1 MLKALY
7 DYAQRHQ
14 LAPPVGY
21 VKKTVKA
28 YILLSAEGR
37 FLGIEMGGTE
47 AVAAPDIGS
56 LANGKDKSNILV
68 EKRSVVLPDQPS
80 EKSLFFLNALKD
92 GGKADPKLLLCANA
106 LEDAETVQAIRAKLD
121 QDKVKAADRISFR
134 VDGVSIFEGDAV
146 LNWWK
151 AYRRSFSKNADREQ
165 VLCLITGEKTTPVAT
180 TPPIQG
186 LYAVGGHGRG
196 DALICFDKNAFC
208 SYDLKQAA
216 NAPVSEEAYAG
227 VKAGL
232 DALLERAPV
241 LAGMK
246 FVHWYDRELKP
257 EEDIIANNANL
268 WGDFLD
274 DDEDTEPDTEESLEE
289 TERSAR
295 KAADALIQSIQ
306 SGEQRPALDD
316 VSYYILLLTGVN
328 GRIMIRRY
336 ERGRYQELQKQLQKW
351 HSDLELINSRGTAP
365 IKPVKLTARLLRLMS
380 YQQNES
386 RPFERL
392 GKELSGI
399 TPAVLTSILTGCP
412 LPDTIAARALAHI
425 RSVMLSEEERK
436 SRHIGLACQWLK
448 VWLLR
453 SKHKGDVLMNKYNPE
468 YHSNA
473 YYCGAMMAVYE
484 RIQQAAMPDVNASV
498 MQRFYAS
505 AIQTPALVLGRLS
518 RMSIHHLEKLDRP
531 RLAQHFKEHLQQ
543 IASQMTGT
551 MPTTLSLEEQ
561 SEFALGYY
569 QMGAKLSKEAI
580 DRAAANQANESKQTN
595 ESEEE

>member
-37 FLGIEMGGTE
+37 FLGIEIGGE
-47 AVAAPDIGS
+47 EPVAAPDIGS
-56 LANGKDKSNILV
+56 LSRGKKSNVLV
-68 EKRSVVLPDQPS
+68 EKRSVVLPDQPT
-80 EKSLFFLNALKD
+80 EKSLFFLKTLKD

-121 QDKVKAADRISFR
+121 QDKVKATDRISFR
-134 VDGVSIFEGDAV
+134 VDGISIFEGEAV

-151 AYRRSFSKNADREQ
+151 SYRRSFSKNTGSNQ
-165 VLCLITGEKTTPVAT
+165 VLCLITGEKTTPVMT

-186 LYAVGGHGRG
+186 LYDTVNDRSVEAT
-196 DALICFDKNAFC
+196 LICFDKSAFC
-208 SYDLKQAA
+208 SYGLKQAA

-241 LAGMK
+241 LSGMK

-257 EEDIIANNANL
+257 EEDIIANNAEL
-268 WGDFLD
+268 WGDFFE
-274 DDEDTEPDTEESLEE
+274 DDEDPEPDSRESLEE
-289 TERSAR
+289 KERSAR
-295 KAADALIQSIQ
+295 KAADALIQSVR

-316 VSYYILLLTGVN
+316 VSYYILLLTVVK
-328 GRIMIRRY
+328 GRIMVRRY
-336 ERGRYQELQKQLQKW
+336 ERGRYQALQKQLQKW
-351 HSDLELINSRGTAP
+351 HSDLELVNSRGTAP

-380 YQQNES
+380 YQKNES
-386 RPFERL
+386 SPFKRL
-392 GKELSGI
+392 DKELSGI
-399 TPAVLTSILTGCP
+399 TPAVLTSIMTGRP

-425 RSVMLSEEERK
+425 RSVMLSEEEAQN
-436 SRHIGLACQWLK
+436 RHIGLACQWLK

-484 RIQQAAMPDVNASV
+484 RIQQKAMPDVKTSV
-498 MQRFYAS
+498 VQRFYAS

-518 RMSIHHLEKLDRP
+518 RMSIHHLEKLNDP
-531 RLAQHFKEHLQQ
+531 QPLKEHLQR

-551 MPTTLSLEEQ
+551 IPTTLSLEEQ

-569 QMGAKLSKEAI
+569 QMGAELSKEAI
-580 DRAAANQANESKQTN
+580 DRAAAKQAN